1 MNTKQIMTLL
11 NNIVTNKREIERG
24 EQLELSF
31 RIENTGENAKLFSG
45 DMMRDYTAEE
55 VAELIGL
62 IDVEQ
67 MSQDEYEM
75 LVNFDRL
82 IKNDNVNG
90 NMFANEEVLIGPVA
104 QKIEEYDYVVSNQE
118 FNSNLNALN
127 QLKARN
133 QNLSSLNII
142 SLKENETDSNHN
154 LDYVTVKRDNGETV
168 VLPINDVGYLDRFI
182 NEHANEISN
191 MNGEEFY
198 NTLKNSTESELS
210 FVNLNKYLT
219 DESIRARMTTPKI
232 GNEETLGYEVDE
244 VRRLVEQ
251 FIPGTEIDITVDRD
265 GEVIYRAGD
274 ALFKGFDK
282 DGKRDVRFIQKP
294 SVINNYVDN
303 KAVDQGNIEAEIE
316 KESSF
321 EVSVSDN
328 QENKDYINS
337 DVELDPQRLGEL
349 METKEEI
356 LNGKNEELK
365 SELLGQIGAAL
376 KERNEETLDSG
387 VQKLVSAYYEWRI
400 EDYKLMQTEGH
411 VSGGVD
417 LSTREISLIKKIEEI
432 DEHLNKNPELR
443 DQGSEIPEEEE
454 EDIFGF
460 EGNDNSKNAEE
471 DMFGF
476 GEEGYE
482 QVQNVEEVEEMEA
495 PGNRYV
501 TPTMT
506 NNRVRTLTKNKKNSH
521 YGMTALVI
529 LIEMITVA
537 FVVMMFLSL
546 DI

>member
-31 RIENTGENAKLFSG
+31 RIENTSENAKLFSP

-55 VAELIGL
+55 VANLIGL
-62 IDVEQ
+62 MDV
-67 MSQDEYEM
+67 SQITEDEYEM
-75 LVNFDRL
+75 LSNFERL
-82 IKNDNVNG
+82 IKNDNANG
-90 NMFANEEVLIGPVA
+90 NMFSNEEILIGPVA
-104 QKIEEYDYVVSNQE
+104 QKKTEYEGVRLNAE
-118 FNSNLNALN
+118 FKSNLDTLN
-127 QLKARN
+127 ELRTRN
-133 QNLSSLNII
+133 HNLNSLNIL
-142 SLKENETDSNHN
+142 SYKENQTDSKHN
-154 LDYVTVKRDNGETV
+154 LDYVTIKRENGKTE
-168 VLPINDVGYLDRFI
+168 VLPINDPSYLSRFKDEFEKDI
-182 NEHANEISN
+182 GN
-191 MNGEEFY
+191 MSEEEFY
-198 NTLKNSTESELS
+198 NTLKNSTEYELS
-210 FVNLNKYLT
+210 FVNINKYLT
-219 DESIRARMTTPKI
+219 DEGIRARMTTPKI
-232 GNEETLGYEVDE
+232 EEEVLGYEVDE
-244 VRRLVEQ
+244 VKRQVEK
-251 FIPGTEIDITVDRD
+251 FTPGIEIEIAVDRD
-265 GEVIYRAGD
+265 GEVLYRAGD
-274 ALFKGFDK
+274 ALFKGFYK
-282 DGKRDVRFIQKP
+282 DGKRDVRCIQEP
-294 SVINNYVDN
+294 SIINNYVDN

-321 EVSVSDN
+321 EISVGDN

-387 VQKLVSAYYEWRI
+387 AQRLVSAYYEWRI
-400 EDYKLMQTEGH
+400 EDYRLMQTEGH

-432 DEHLNKNPELR
+432 DERLNKNPEMR
-443 DQGSEIPEEEE
+443 DQGSEIPVEEE

-460 EGNDNSKNAEE
+460 EGNDNPKNTEE
-471 DMFGF
+471 DIFGF
-476 GEEGYE
+476 DEDGYE
-482 QVQNVEEVEEMEA
+482 QVQEVEAVEEMEA

-501 TPTMT
+501 APTIA
-506 NNRVRTLTKNKKNSH
+506 NAKVRTLAKNKKNAH

>member
-1 MNTKQIMTLL
+1 MDTKQIMTLL

-31 RIENTGENAKLFSG
+31 RIENNSENARLFSS
-45 DMMRDYTAEE
+45 DMMRDYSAEE

-62 IDVEQ
+62 MDVEQ

-82 IKNDNVNG
+82 IKNDNANG
-90 NMFANEEVLIGPVA
+90 NLFSNEEVLIGPIA

-142 SLKENETDSNHN
+142 SLKENETDSQHN
-154 LDYVTVKRDNGETV
+154 LDYVTVKRDNGETA

-191 MNGEEFY
+191 MDGEQFY
-198 NTLKNSTESELS
+198 NTLKNSTETELS

-219 DESIRARMTTPKI
+219 DEGIRARMTTPKI
-232 GNEETLGYEVDE
+232 GEDDTLGYEVDE

-274 ALFKGFDK
+274 ALFKGFDVN
-282 DGKRDVRFIQKP
+282 GKRDVRFIQKP

-303 KAVDQGNIEAEIE
+303 KAVDQSNVEAEIE
-316 KESSF
+316 KEESF
-321 EVSVSDN
+321 EVNVNDN
-328 QENKDYINS
+328 QENKDYIN
-337 DVELDPQRLGEL
+337 DDIPLDPERLGEL
-349 METKEEI
+349 MESKEEI
-356 LNGKNEELK
+356 LNSNNEDLK

-376 KERNEETLDSG
+376 KDRNDDTINNG

-417 LSTREISLIKKIEEI
+417 LSTREIALIKKIEEI
-432 DEHLNKNPELR
+432 DEQLTKNPELR
-443 DQGSEIPEEEE
+443 DEGSEIAPEEEE
-454 EDIFGF
+454 DFFGF
-460 EGNDNSKNAEE
+460 DGNA
-471 DMFGF
+471 
-476 GEEGYE
+476 
-482 QVQNVEEVEEMEA
+482 QVQDVETLEAMQA

-501 TPTMT
+501 SPTMT
-506 NNRVRTLTKNKKNSH
+506 HARVRTLGKNKKNAH

>member
-31 RIENTGENAKLFSG
+31 RIENTSENAKLFSP

-55 VAELIGL
+55 VANLIGL
-62 IDVEQ
+62 IDVSQ
-67 MSQDEYEM
+67 MTEDEYEM
-75 LVNFDRL
+75 LSNFERL
-82 IKNDNVNG
+82 IENDNANG
-90 NMFANEEVLIGPVA
+90 NMFSNEEILIGPVA
-104 QKIEEYDYVVSNQE
+104 QKKTEYEGVRLNAE
-118 FNSNLNALN
+118 FKSNLDTLN
-127 QLKARN
+127 GLR
-133 QNLSSLNII
+133 
-142 SLKENETDSNHN
+142 TRNHN
-154 LDYVTVKRDNGETV
+154 LNSLKIFSYKENQTDSKRNIDYVTIKRENGKTE
-168 VLPINDVGYLDRFI
+168 VLPINDPSYLSRFKDEFEKDI
-182 NEHANEISN
+182 GN
-191 MNGEEFY
+191 MSEEEFY
-198 NTLKNSTESELS
+198 NTLKNSTEYELS
-210 FVNLNKYLT
+210 FVNINKYLT
-219 DESIRARMTTPKI
+219 DEGIRARMTTPKI
-232 GNEETLGYEVDE
+232 EEEVLGYEVDE
-244 VRRLVEQ
+244 VKRQVEK
-251 FIPGTEIDITVDRD
+251 FTPGIEIEIAVDRD
-265 GEVIYRAGD
+265 GEVLYRAGD
-274 ALFKGFDK
+274 ALFKGFYK
-282 DGKRDVRFIQKP
+282 DGKRDVRCIQKP
-294 SVINNYVDN
+294 SIINNYVDN
-303 KAVDQGNIEAEIE
+303 KAVDQDNIEAEIE

-321 EVSVSDN
+321 EISVGDN

-387 VQKLVSAYYEWRI
+387 AQRLVSAYYEWRI
-400 EDYKLMQTEGH
+400 EDYRLMQTEGH

-432 DEHLNKNPELR
+432 DEKLNKNPEMR
-443 DQGSEIPEEEE
+443 DEGSEIPVEEE
-454 EDIFGF
+454 EDVFGF
-460 EGNDNSKNAEE
+460 EGNDNPKNTEE
-471 DMFGF
+471 DIFGF
-476 GEEGYE
+476 DEDGYE
-482 QVQNVEEVEEMEA
+482 QVQEVEAVEEMEA

-501 TPTMT
+501 SPTIA
-506 NNRVRTLTKNKKNSH
+506 NAKVRTLAKNKKNAH